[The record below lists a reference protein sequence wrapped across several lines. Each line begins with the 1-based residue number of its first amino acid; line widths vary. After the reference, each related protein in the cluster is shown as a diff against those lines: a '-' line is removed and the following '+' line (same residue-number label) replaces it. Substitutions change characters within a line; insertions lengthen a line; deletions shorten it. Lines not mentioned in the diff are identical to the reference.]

1 MREIEV
7 IKPLKIGWIGLD
19 RENIKLGMRLFY
31 DSNKDD
37 VAIIK
42 DDLIVMKD
50 GTEIRALHDSTAT
63 KSFLGYNPDQIII
76 ADDYRWGLKV
86 YKKSFIDYVKL
97 VLLAQSCVPA
107 EFQVMEFEY

>member
-7 IKPLKIGWIGLD
+7 IKPLKIGWIGFD

-31 DSNKDD
+31 ESNKDD

-50 GTEIRALHDSTAT
+50 GTEIRALHDSAAT

-86 YKKSFIDYVKL
+86 YKKGFIDYVKL
-97 VLLAQSCVPA
+97 VLLAQSCVPE